1 MWRSCGRIGA
11 QSVSPWGGWFL
22 MEDVQQTLAHT
33 TQDKHNGACLLA
45 DPGLQTVSWRQ
56 ETTPSPGV
64 ERESHVHFCAGL
76 PHEEET
82 RGGEEDGMPLALGP
96 HWSVRLIVLG
106 HGTTA
111 CRPPGQEAM
120 HGCTHS
126 TAGAPVSPPRASMH
140 GGQIPQLYKRTTNLC
155 SS

>member
-1 MWRSCGRIGA
+1 MYIFVLGCHMR
-11 QSVSPWGGWFL
+11 
-22 MEDVQQTLAHT
+22 
-33 TQDKHNGACLLA
+33 K
-45 DPGLQTVSWRQ
+45 RQ
-56 ETTPSPGV
+56 GV
-64 ERESHVHFCAGL
+64 
-76 PHEEET
+76 
-82 RGGEEDGMPLALGP
+82 GEEDGMPLALGP
-96 HWSVRLIVLG
+96 HWSVRLIVLA